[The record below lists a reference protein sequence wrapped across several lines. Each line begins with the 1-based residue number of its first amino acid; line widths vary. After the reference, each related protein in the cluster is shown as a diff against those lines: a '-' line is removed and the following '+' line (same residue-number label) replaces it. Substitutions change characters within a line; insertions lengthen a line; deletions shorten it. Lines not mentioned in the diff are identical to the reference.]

1 MNKNIGNLDIMA
13 KKPTIDIPA
22 ESIELFD
29 KAIDGLP
36 GIERKG
42 ATMPYISLNGH
53 MFAFLTKEGE
63 LALRLPGESREAF
76 IKKHKTA
83 LAEQHGVVL
92 KEYVMVPGKLFKNT
106 KELKTYFKESFDYIA
121 SLKPKPTKK

>member
-1 MNKNIGNLDIMA
+1 MA
-13 KKPTIDIPA
+13 KKPTIDIPV

-53 MFAFLTKEGE
+53 MFAFLTKEGD
-63 LALRLPGESREAF
+63 LALRLPDDSREAF
-76 IKKHKTA
+76 IKKYKTA

-92 KEYVMVPGKLFKNT
+92 KEYVMVPDKLLRNT
-106 KELKTYFKESFDYIA
+106 KELKPYFKESHNYIS
-121 SLKPKPTKK
+121 SLKPKPTKKAK